1 MALPIDYV
9 QKQEPVG
16 TSEWEKTGG
25 PTYDR

>member
-16 TSEWEKTGG
+16 TSEWEKYWRA
-25 PTYDR
+25 TYDR